1 MNFSKK
7 ATVTVLSVALIA
19 TGLAGCGGKSKTDS
33 SKGHVYFLNG
43 KTEVA
48 DQFKALAKKYTEKT
62 GVEVQISTSS
72 AEEMDE
78 TMASELAKSEP
89 PTMFSISGYD
99 DFTKYKSHMA
109 PLQDTEVFSLLNDA
123 GKTNAYRDGKNA
135 YTLPYAAEWYGIIY
149 NKKIIKDYCSKPYAV
164 IKSDADIKNWD
175 VFTKVVKD
183 IQSHKGDLGIKGAFA
198 TPGLDASAQY
208 RFTAHLSR
216 IPLFF
221 EYKDSNTTFKP
232 ELKGTYLDNYKNMID
247 LQVQNSPT
255 PATMLSSKTSDDIAG
270 EFALGEVAFYT
281 NGVWSYTNIRK
292 NKVADSDIG
301 MLPSYFTGI
310 KGEEAY
316 APPSIYDAAWAV
328 NKNINAAD
336 RKATLDFIK
345 WMVNSDQGKSVLS
358 KEMGFS
364 VPFKGFDNAKYQPDN
379 PITTAARQ
387 WETKGKKPLR
397 SFAIPG
403 MQWEDG
409 IGNALV
415 EYTQGTKGWD
425 NVKSTYLN
433 VWKSEWADN
442 QKATGML
449 PKATKFED

>member
-328 NKNINAAD
+328 NKNISAAD
-336 RKATLDFIK
+336 RKATLDFISGWSTAIRASRSSPRK
-345 WMVNSDQGKSVLS
+345 WASPPPSRASTMPSISQTTRSLPQPANGRPRARSHYAASRFPACSGKTASVTPWWNTPRAPRA
-358 KEMGFS
+358 G
-364 VPFKGFDNAKYQPDN
+364 
-379 PITTAARQ
+379 TTSRVH
-387 WETKGKKPLR
+387 T
-397 SFAIPG
+397 
-403 MQWEDG
+403 
-409 IGNALV
+409 
-415 EYTQGTKGWD
+415 
-425 NVKSTYLN
+425 
-433 VWKSEWADN
+433 
-442 QKATGML
+442 
-449 PKATKFED
+449 